1 MAWMCNKCKVEVEE
15 VDDIQLFFKDLSLP
29 EATVYRCPQ
38 CGVEYIDRDF
48 VVDQLAAAEQ
58 MLEGK

>member
-1 MAWMCNKCKVEVEE
+1 MAWMCNRCKVEVEE
-15 VDDIQLFFKDLSLP
+15 VDDIQLFFKVLSLP
-29 EATVYRCPQ
+29 AATGYPCPQ
-38 CGVEYIDRDF
+38 CRVEYIHRDF

>member
-1 MAWMCNKCKVEVEE
+1 MAWICNKCNVEVEE
-15 VDDIQLFFKDLSLP
+15 VDDIAMSFKDLSLP
-29 EATVYRCPQ
+29 EAVGLRCPN

-48 VVDQLAAAEQ
+48 IIDQLAAAEQ